1 MTGQININDVTVDN
15 VDDFGIYCIKN
26 KNSSGYQKK
35 VKWFKNKIND
45 GLRIKIATNMQGKQ
59 LGFIEY
65 IPSESAWRPVNAQNY
80 YFIQCIGIFVKDA
93 KNKKIGRTLINH
105 CEVDARRNKKSG
117 VCTMTS
123 DGTWIANRTLFEKI
137 GFIIADRLE
146 RFELMYKALDYRAP
160 FPKFNNWNERQAEY
174 QGWNLIYSDQCP
186 MHEKSIT
193 DVTHCATENKITLNV
208 IKLTTPRDAQNAPSG
223 FGTYAL
229 INDGNLLADHCISR
243 TRFETILKQ
252 ETKR

>member
-35 VKWFKNKIND
+35 VKWFKNKLND
-45 GLRIKIATNMQGKQ
+45 GLRIKIAMHMRGKQ

-65 IPSESAWRPVNAQNY
+65 LPSERAWRPVDAQNY
-80 YFIQCIGIFVKDA
+80 YFIQCIAIFVKDA
-93 KNKKIGRTLINH
+93 KNKKIGRALIDQ
-105 CEVDARRNKKSG
+105 CEEDARRNKKSG

-146 RFELMYKALDYRAP
+146 RFELMYKALDDSAP
-160 FPKFNNWNERQAEY
+160 LPKFNNWNERQAEY

-193 DVTHCATENKITLNV
+193 DVTECATENKITLNV
-208 IKLTTPRDAQNAPSG
+208 IKLTTPRDAQKAPSG

-229 INDGNLLADHCISR
+229 IKDGKLLADHCISR
-243 TRFETILKQ
+243 TRFENILKQ
-252 ETKR
+252 EKKK